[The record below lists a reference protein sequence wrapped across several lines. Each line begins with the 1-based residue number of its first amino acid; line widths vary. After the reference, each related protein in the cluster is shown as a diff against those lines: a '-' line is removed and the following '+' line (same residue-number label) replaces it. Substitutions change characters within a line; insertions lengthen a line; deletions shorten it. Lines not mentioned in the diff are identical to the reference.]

1 MNGPSHSSVPGGDPA
16 RAHPMSTSSRGVG
29 APGGGPALLG
39 RAVTPA
45 TLADLWS
52 DLTWPKLLQAP
63 RLALRPSRIGIA
75 FIYLLGVALLVIIAD
90 KIDGDQRSNL
100 LGAFLGK
107 EWVDLTEDLQKSVWT
122 RNPVGAASA
131 LYMMFVRRPAA
142 LTQAAP
148 WMVIIITPLLT
159 LWTAI
164 FGGAISRMAA
174 CDHAHGLR
182 ITWPEGLGFALGR
195 WHSLWAAQFAPLLII
210 WVICLALAAAGWALF
225 SVPVLNV
232 LAGLGWVLV
241 LIAAL
246 VASVMSIVYAVGQP
260 MLVPA
265 VAVESAD
272 AIDAIQHAHAFTF
285 AKPARLVIY
294 SLILLVQLAISIFV
308 IEAVLQLTTSISQRT
323 TTNWL
328 EYDTGQHVI
337 KNLSVRPPENFSSTD
352 RAARW
357 LVRFWSAAPAL
368 LASSFA
374 VSLYW
379 CASTMLYLAMRR
391 VCDGQDTAEIW
402 MPGIVNGT
410 MAAQDDPPRTGSGP
424 PVGPATSGT
433 PQGVSDTGPAD
444 ES

>member
-1 MNGPSHSSVPGGDPA
+1 
-16 RAHPMSTSSRGVG
+16 MSTSSRGVG
-29 APGGGPALLG
+29 APGG
-39 RAVTPA
+39 
-45 TLADLWS
+45 LWA

-63 RLALRPSRIGIA
+63 RLALRPSRIGLA
-75 FIYLLGVALLVIIAD
+75 LIYLLGVALLALIAD
-90 KIDGDQRSNL
+90 KIDGDKGSL
-100 LGAFLGK
+100 LGAFL
-107 EWVDLTEDLQKSVWT
+107 T
-122 RNPVGAASA
+122 RERSKFVELIDFARALNADGAANT
-131 LYMMFVRRPAA
+131 LYMMFVRLPAA
-142 LTQAAP
+142 LLHDAP

-159 LWTAI
+159 LWTALI
-164 FGGAISRMAA
+164 GGAISRMAA

-182 ITWPEGLGFALGR
+182 ITWPEGLGFAVGR

-210 WVICLALAAAGWALF
+210 WVICLALAAVGWAFF

-232 LAGLGWVLV
+232 LAGLGWALV

-294 SLILLVQLAISIFV
+294 SLILLAQLAISIFV
-308 IEAVLQLTTSISQRT
+308 IEAVLQLTTNISQRT

-368 LASSFA
+368 LVSSFA

-410 MAAQDDPPRTGSGP
+410 MAEQDDPPRTGNGP
-424 PVGPATSGT
+424 SVGPATSGI